1 MKTKIIVVEDELLI
15 ALHIKKVL
23 EKHDYD
29 VAIDITSV
37 EEAIEYIEQSPPD
50 LVLIDINLNKDKEGT
65 ELGNYL
71 LQKDTIPYIYIT
83 SYSDKSTLEKVN
95 MTRPKGF
102 IVKPFKEED
111 LLATVS
117 IVLNNYYHKKI
128 DTNISNSIDKDPI
141 PFKVKEIVGYINT
154 NLEKKLDIDE
164 LTKLTKWKKD
174 HFTRLFTKY
183 LGTTPYQYVLTK
195 KIERSKVLLSDT
207 LIPINEI
214 AYELGFD
221 SHSNFYHIFKKIAD
235 DTPDNFRKRNQ
246 ILAPE
251 L

>member
-23 EKHDYD
+23 EKHDYE
-29 VAIDITSV
+29 VVIDITSV
-37 EEAIEYIEQSPPD
+37 EDAILYIEKTPPD

-65 ELGNYL
+65 ELGKYL
-71 LQKDTIPYIYIT
+71 LKKDSIPYIYIT

-95 MTRPKGF
+95 MTRPKGY

-111 LLATVS
+111 LLATISV
-117 IVLNNYYHKKI
+117 VLNNYYHKKI
-128 DTNISNSIDKDPI
+128 DIDNSNPINKDPI
-141 PFKVKEIVGYINT
+141 PFKVKEIVSYINT
-154 NLEKKLDIDE
+154 NLEKKLDVE
-164 LTKLTKWKKD
+164 KLTKLTKWKKD

-214 AYELGFD
+214 AFELGFD
-221 SHSNFYHIFKKIAD
+221 SHSNFYHLFKKIAD

-251 L
+251 

>member
-23 EKHDYD
+23 EKHDYE

-37 EEAIEYIEQSPPD
+37 EDAILHIEKTPPD
-50 LVLIDINLNKDKEGT
+50 LVLIDINLNKKKEGT

-71 LQKDTIPYIYIT
+71 LEKDSIPYIYIT

-111 LLATVS
+111 LLATISV
-117 IVLNNYYHKKI
+117 VLNNYYHKKI
-128 DTNISNSIDKDPI
+128 DTNRVNAPDKDPI
-141 PFKVKEIVGYINT
+141 PFKVKEIVNYINT
-154 NLEKKLDIDE
+154 HLEKKLDIDE

-174 HFTRLFTKY
+174 HFTRLFSKY
-183 LGTTPYQYVLTK
+183 LGVTPYQYVLSR
-195 KIERSKVLLSDT
+195 KIEKSKTMLSNT

-221 SHSNFYHIFKKIAD
+221 SHSNFYHIFKKLAD
-235 DTPDNFRKRNQ
+235 DTPENYRKRNQ
-246 ILAPE
+246 V
-251 L
+251 